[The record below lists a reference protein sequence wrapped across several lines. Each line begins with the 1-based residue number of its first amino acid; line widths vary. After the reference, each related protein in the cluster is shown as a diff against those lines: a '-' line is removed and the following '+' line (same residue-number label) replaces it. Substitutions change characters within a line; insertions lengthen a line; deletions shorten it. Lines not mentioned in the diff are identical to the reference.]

1 LRRRRKGRELEEEP
15 THILNSFKK
24 VEDRSINEKDHKK
37 VEQMAKKNGPGPA
50 FMAETFGV
58 EKDHNPEVF
67 NAIIDKH
74 NHVDRWAVKA
84 LFSQAPIQKCCKS
97 YLAKNQAWTSKA
109 KEPNERPL
117 IIRNN
122 QKISRC

>member
-1 LRRRRKGRELEEEP
+1 
-15 THILNSFKK
+15 
-24 VEDRSINEKDHKK
+24 
-37 VEQMAKKNGPGPA
+37 
-50 FMAETFGV
+50 MAETFGV
-58 EKDHNPEVF
+58 EKNHNAELL
-67 NAIIDKH
+67 NAIIDEH

-84 LFSQAPIQKCCKS
+84 LFSPESNSEVLQE
-97 YLAKNQAWTSKA
+97 LFGKNQAWTSKA